1 MKSKIR
7 LWFLDTSQNGA
18 SFSIFLEKAC
28 LQKTQIN
35 GNNMNGEE
43 FKLGL
48 KIMVYLLNETRVGI

>member
-1 MKSKIR
+1 MVFRYKSK
-7 LWFLDTSQNGA
+7 QNGA

-35 GNNMNGEE
+35 GNNMSGEE

-48 KIMVYLLNETRVGI
+48 RIMVYLLNETRVGI